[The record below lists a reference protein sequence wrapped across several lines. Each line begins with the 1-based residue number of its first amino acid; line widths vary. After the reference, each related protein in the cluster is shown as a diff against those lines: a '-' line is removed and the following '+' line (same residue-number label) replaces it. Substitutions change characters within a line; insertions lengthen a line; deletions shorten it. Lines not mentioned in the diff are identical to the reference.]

1 MREIR
6 RHALCL
12 SLYNLAILRAQ
23 ALPFATRAAPNPR
36 GWRVFTRRAVVAPAR
51 RAATG
56 ALPCPPFTL

>member
-36 GWRVFTRRAVVAPAR
+36 GWRVFTRRAVVA
-51 RAATG
+51 
-56 ALPCPPFTL
+56 LSLIHI